1 MNAVP
6 KVIAVCSGKGG
17 VGKTNV
23 ATNLAV
29 ALATQG
35 LEVML
40 LDADLSLANVDV
52 LLGLQPRYNLSHL
65 VAGEVDIDACLLEGP
80 RGIKVVPASS
90 GNFDMTAL
98 KSTERASIVQ
108 SFCALPASPEVLLV
122 DTAAGISP
130 AVAQFVSA
138 AQRVLVV
145 VCDEPASI
153 TDSYALMKV
162 FSQHYGVRR
171 FDIVTNRSRSRR
183 GGARLFEK
191 LSRVAAAYLDVVLSH
206 AGDVAED
213 PYLVKAV
220 QQQRAVVDVF
230 PGSPASQGFLALAE
244 RARSWPLPA
253 AASGGI
259 EFFLERLVLNGSLQ
273 AERVA

>member
-1 MNAVP
+1 M
-6 KVIAVCSGKGG
+6 
-17 VGKTNV
+17 
-23 ATNLAV
+23 
-29 ALATQG
+29 ALARQG
-35 LEVML
+35 LDTLL
-40 LDADLSLANVDV
+40 LDADVSLANVDV

-65 VAGEVDIDACLLEGP
+65 VAGEADIDACLLEGP
-80 RGIKVVPASS
+80 AGLRVVPASS

-98 KSTERASIVQ
+98 TSAERAAIVQ
-108 SFCALPASPEVLLV
+108 SFSALPALPELVLV

-138 AQRVLVV
+138 AQRALVV

-153 TDSYALMKV
+153 TDSYALLKV

-171 FDIVTNRSRSRR
+171 FDIVTNRTRTRR

-191 LSRVAAAYLDVVLSH
+191 LNRVAAAYLDVVLSH
-206 AGDVAED
+206 AGDVADD

-230 PGSPASQGFLALAE
+230 PTSPASQGFRALAE
-244 RARSWPLPA
+244 RVRSWPLPTE
-253 AASGGI
+253 ASGGI
-259 EFFLERLVLNGSLQ
+259 EFFLERLVANGSVPT
-273 AERVA
+273 ERVA